1 MIILVTYDI
10 VKNKNR
16 VKLRKLLL
24 DYGYPVQKSVFEVML
39 DWNKLERLKREI
51 QQYVKDPEDS
61 VRFYQVCDA
70 CRQNVKVMG
79 QGDRFLNDEYRVL

>member
-10 VKNKNR
+10 AKNKNR

-24 DYGYPVQKSVFEVML
+24 DYGYPVQKSVFELML
-39 DWNKLERLKREI
+39 DWDKLERLKREI

-61 VRFYQVCDA
+61 VRFYQVCDT
-70 CRQNVKVMG
+70 CRRNVRVLG
-79 QGDRFLNDEYRVL
+79 LGERFLNDEYEVY

>member
-10 VKNKNR
+10 TKNKNR
-16 VKLRKLLL
+16 TKLRKLLL

-39 DWNKLERLKREI
+39 DWDNLERLKREV

-70 CRQNVKVMG
+70 CRRNVKVMG
-79 QGDRFLNDEYRVL
+79 QGEKFLNDDYSVF

>member
-24 DYGYPVQKSVFEVML
+24 DYGYPVQKSIFELML
-39 DWNKLERLKREI
+39 DWDKLERLKREI

-61 VRFYQVCDA
+61 VRFYQVCDT
-70 CRQNVKVMG
+70 CRQNVKVLG
-79 QGDRFLNDEYRVL
+79 LGDRFLNDEYEVY

>member
-39 DWNKLERLKREI
+39 DWNKLERLKREV

-79 QGDRFLNDEYRVL
+79 QGERFLNDEYRVL

>member
-10 VKNKNR
+10 TKNKNR

-39 DWNKLERLKREI
+39 DWDKLERLKREI
-51 QQYVKDPEDS
+51 QEFVKDPEDS

-70 CRQNVKVMG
+70 CRENVKVMG
-79 QGDRFLNDEYRVL
+79 VGDTFLNDNYKVY

>member
-24 DYGYPVQKSVFEVML
+24 DYGYPVQKSVFELML
-39 DWNKLERLKREI
+39 DWNKLERLKREA
-51 QQYVKDPEDS
+51 QQYIKDPEDS
-61 VRFYQVCDA
+61 VRFYQVCDM

-79 QGDRFLNDEYRVL
+79 QGDRFLNDEYRIL

>member
-1 MIILVTYDI
+1 VIILVTYDI

-24 DYGYPVQKSVFEVML
+24 DYGYPVQKSVFELML
-39 DWNKLERLKREI
+39 DWDKLERLKREI

-61 VRFYQVCDA
+61 VRFYQVCDT
-70 CRQNVKVMG
+70 CRRNVRVLG
-79 QGDRFLNDEYRVL
+79 LGERFLNDEYEVY

>member
-24 DYGYPVQKSVFEVML
+24 DYGYPVQKSVFEIML
-39 DWNKLERLKREI
+39 DWEKLERLKREI
-51 QQYVKDPEDS
+51 QQYIKDPEDS

-70 CRQNVKVMG
+70 CRENVKVMG
-79 QGDRFLNDEYRVL
+79 RGDTFLNDDYRVF

>member
-39 DWNKLERLKREI
+39 DWDRLEKLKREV
-51 QQYVKDPEDS
+51 QRYVKDPEDS
-61 VRFYQVCDA
+61 VRFYQVCEH

-79 QGDRFLNDEYRVL
+79 QGEKFLNDEFQIL